1 MTVFKLAALIWAFC
15 VSALLAAQIT
25 VTGIGQVD
33 VRPDQATV
41 ALGIEINDPS
51 AVAAVNGVSKIE
63 KAIRAAMAEVG
74 IEASHINT
82 TQFSLYRYQD
92 GQRQTQKRMDMYRA
106 QFDFI
111 IFLKDVAKIG
121 PVIEAGLEAGANELR
136 GVTFSSSQ
144 ESEAR
149 DKARVLAMKN
159 ARDKALTYAQ
169 SGLFALGPIASIN
182 GSGGNIGPM
191 PRVMRNMAM
200 AEAVSA
206 PELSPSDVT
215 VTDQVTVTFEI
226 EPAQ

>member
-1 MTVFKLAALIWAFC
+1 MPVFKFAALIWAFC
-15 VSALLAAQIT
+15 VSVVMAAQIT

-63 KAIRAAMAEVG
+63 KAIRAAMADVG
-74 IEASHINT
+74 VEASHITT

-92 GQRQTQKRMDMYRA
+92 AQSQTQKRVDMYRA

-111 IFLKDVAKIG
+111 IFIKDVAQIG

-136 GVTFSSSQ
+136 GVTFTSSQ
-144 ESEAR
+144 ENEAR

-169 SGLFALGPIASIN
+169 SGLFTLGPIASIN
-182 GSGGNIGPM
+182 GGGGTVGPM
-191 PRVMRNMAM
+191 PRMMRNMAM

-206 PELSPSDVT
+206 PDLSPSDVT
-215 VTDQVTVTFEI
+215 VTDQVTVTFDI
-226 EPAQ
+226 EPVK